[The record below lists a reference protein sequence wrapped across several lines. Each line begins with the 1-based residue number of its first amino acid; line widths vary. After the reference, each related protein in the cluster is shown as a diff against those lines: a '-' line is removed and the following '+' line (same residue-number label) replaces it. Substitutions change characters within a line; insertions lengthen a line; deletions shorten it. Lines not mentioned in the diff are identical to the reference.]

1 MELIKPDLPTDIEKR
16 LIQKRSLSVDF
27 VTYLQDL
34 MKKIIKNEDL
44 VKYQFS
50 KLAKYRVLKISED
63 QILEKVA
70 DKYRWPEYYEDK
82 QHSIEVITSDG
93 KLIKADIGEDKFA
106 DAFENTC
113 RYLAGQELVL
123 HRCQTMTKNLTF
135 ACNLF
140 SSILGRKLDFTGYF
154 RLGNKPIKAN
164 KFFYDHHVIIK
175 NAYGLL
181 KCSLDGKIKM
191 LRKEGAIFVKK
202 GTKIS
207 IEEIREPTFYIVYHL

>member
-1 MELIKPDLPTDIEKR
+1 
-16 LIQKRSLSVDF
+16 
-27 VTYLQDL
+27 

-164 KFFYDHHVIIK
+164 
-175 NAYGLL
+175 LL
-181 KCSLDGKIKM
+181 N
-191 LRKEGAIFVKK
+191 
-202 GTKIS
+202 
-207 IEEIREPTFYIVYHL
+207 